1 MHVPRAVF
9 LMFLHSTLSTLVTA
23 SESPPTALGKACL
36 TTSNRLDPRT
46 RRFTS
51 DCDAQTFCS
60 GTINGTCIPRQCRRE
75 EFPSGYGTNQTV
87 PVLCPTGSFCPDEGD
102 ACRPLVPV
110 GQPCQFNRDDQCA
123 PSNTFELADF
133 HNFDG
138 SVCLHSICT
147 YANATEKQPCVFELS
162 TYSEIDVSGTGFL
175 NIVVRDNCET
185 ARFFCDTTTQVC
197 ERLRLVGQQCQYH
210 RDCQSYNC
218 LRNVCAS
225 PPEEPFEVALWQYAV
240 TTLAVV
246 LGNSAAMVAICI
258 MLVMMHHRH
267 RLKHYQE
274 IYEYCDEQIRYVPS

>member
-1 MHVPRAVF
+1 VQRNRGFWFRLQHREHGSSPFDRGAIPLSIMHVPRAVF

-147 YANATEKQPCVFELS
+147 
-162 TYSEIDVSGTGFL
+162 
-175 NIVVRDNCET
+175 
-185 ARFFCDTTTQVC
+185 
-197 ERLRLVGQQCQYH
+197 
-210 RDCQSYNC
+210 
-218 LRNVCAS
+218 
-225 PPEEPFEVALWQYAV
+225 
-240 TTLAVV
+240 
-246 LGNSAAMVAICI
+246 
-258 MLVMMHHRH
+258 
-267 RLKHYQE
+267 
-274 IYEYCDEQIRYVPS
+274 